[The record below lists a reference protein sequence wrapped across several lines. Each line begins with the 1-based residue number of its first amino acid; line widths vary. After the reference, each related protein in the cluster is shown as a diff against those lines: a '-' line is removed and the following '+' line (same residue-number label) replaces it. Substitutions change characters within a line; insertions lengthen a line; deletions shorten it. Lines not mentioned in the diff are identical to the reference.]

1 MAQDVE
7 TKKARRACAEGSR
20 MDQAYADLSLGRLIA
35 GSPSVNL
42 QESRDLDV
50 DRDARSK
57 EGSASRV

>member
-20 MDQAYADLSLGRLIA
+20 MDQAYADLGRLIA
-35 GSPSVNL
+35 GSPLVNL